1 MTPRRTR
8 GSDLS
13 MGQERRLISQQW
25 ITPNTPMGAT
35 LTGGGATFRA
45 WAPRAT
51 AVYVCGQFNGLAQW
65 NPRPANLML
74 ADGRGYWTGFVPG
87 AKDGDPYKFFVAGVG
102 SRGYKRD
109 PYAREVTADPVFPSC
124 NCIIRDPSSYVW
136 HDQAFVTPDYS
147 DMIVYQLHVGAYAP
161 RAPGATGT
169 FLDVVEKIEY
179 LAALGVNVIQL
190 LPIDEAETE
199 PTLGYNGAD
208 YFSPDTQYVEYDA
221 GRLQAHLATVN
232 RMLVAHGHP
241 PLADTRQIATGPNQ
255 LKLLV
260 DLCHLHGLAVVFDV
274 VYNHAGGFM
283 GDDEAIYFW
292 DRFTDSDNNNS
303 LYFTDRGWA
312 GGLSFAL
319 WNDGVRQ
326 FIINNATYYFDEF
339 HIDGLRY
346 DEISALLDLNQGNG
360 FSFCQDVTNTVRWKR
375 PRSLQNAEHW
385 PVASF
390 ITEAP
395 PQGAGFDVI
404 QHDGLRISLRNAVAQ
419 ASHGGDAFL
428 NLSAVASNINA
439 YAVAQAW
446 KAVTCIENHDIVKD
460 GTDLRIARLADGS
473 NARSWYARSRARV
486 ASALLLFSPGI
497 PQIFMGQEFLED
509 KQWSEVPSSPLHIWW
524 DGLNSGDPSMA
535 DHLRFMREAIGAR
548 WTHPALRGSAA
559 RPFYVSETD
568 RVIAVHRWLEGSR
581 RDVIIVASLNDTTY
595 RNYEI
600 GFPRGGRWFEAFN
613 SDVYDHWVNPGVA
626 GNGGQIDAIGAALHG
641 FPASAALVIPANG
654 VLLFTLDAGD

>member
-1 MTPRRTR
+1 
-8 GSDLS
+8 
-13 MGQERRLISQQW
+13 LISQLW
-25 ITPNTPMGAT
+25 ITPDTPMGAT

-65 NPRPANLML
+65 SPRPANLML

-87 AKDGDPYKFFVAGVG
+87 AKDGDLYKFFVAGAG

-109 PYAREVTADPVFPSC
+109 PYAREVTRDPVFPSC
-124 NCIIRDPSSYVW
+124 NCIIRDPSSYRW
-136 HDQAFVTPDYS
+136 HDQAFVAPDYS

-169 FLDVVEKIEY
+169 FLDVVERIEY

-232 RMLVAHGHP
+232 RMLVARGQL
-241 PLADTRQIATGPNQ
+241 PLPDSHDLVSGPNQ

-260 DLCHLHGLAVVFDV
+260 DLCHLYRLAVVFDV
-274 VYNHAGGFM
+274 VYNHAGGFV
-283 GDDEAIYFW
+283 GDDEATYFW
-292 DRFTDSDNNNS
+292 DRFSGTDDNNNS
-303 LYFTDRGWA
+303 LYFTDKGWA

-319 WNDGVRQ
+319 GSADVRR
-326 FIINNATYYFDEF
+326 FIIDNATYHFDEF

-346 DEISALLDLNQGNG
+346 DEISALLELNPDTG
-360 FSFCQDVTNTVRWKR
+360 FSFCQQITKTVRAKR

-385 PVASF
+385 PVASV

-404 QHDGLRISLRNAVAQ
+404 QHDGLRISLRNAIAQ
-419 ASHGGDAFL
+419 ASRGGRANL
-428 NLSAVASNINA
+428 NLSAVASNVNA
-439 YAVAQAW
+439 YGVTKAW

-473 NARSWYARSRARV
+473 DARSWYARSRARV

-509 KQWSEVPSSPLHIWW
+509 KQWSEVPSSPLHIDWN
-524 DGLNSGDPSMA
+524 GLNSGDRSMA
-535 DHLRFMREAIGAR
+535 DHLRFMHDAIRAR
-548 WTHPALRGSAA
+548 RTHPALRGPAA
-559 RPFYVSETD
+559 RPFYVNETD
-568 RVIAVHRWLEGSR
+568 RVIAIHRWLEGTG
-581 RDVIIVASLNDTTY
+581 RDVVIVASLHEATY
-595 RNYEI
+595 THYEI
-600 GFPRGGRWFEAFN
+600 GFPRAERWIEAFN
-613 SDVYDHWVNPGVA
+613 SDVYDHWINPEVA
-626 GNGGQIDAIGAALHG
+626 GNRGQINATGAALHG

>member
-1 MTPRRTR
+1 
-8 GSDLS
+8 
-13 MGQERRLISQQW
+13 LISQLW
-25 ITPNTPMGAT
+25 ITPDTPMGAT

-65 NPRPANLML
+65 SPRPANLML
-74 ADGRGYWTGFVPG
+74 ADPHGYWTGFVLG
-87 AKDGDPYKFFVAGVG
+87 AKDGDLYKFFVAGVG

-109 PYAREVTADPVFPSC
+109 PYAREVTRDPVFPSC
-124 NCIIRDPSSYVW
+124 NCIVRDPSSYLW

-161 RAPGATGT
+161 RAPGTTGT
-169 FLDVVEKIEY
+169 FLGVVEKIEY

-208 YFSPDTQYVEYDA
+208 YFSPDTQYIEYDS

-232 RMLVAHGHP
+232 RMLVARGQL
-241 PLADTRQIATGPNQ
+241 PLPDTHALASGPNQ

-260 DLCHLHGLAVVFDV
+260 DLCHLCGLAVVFDV
-274 VYNHAGGFM
+274 VYNHAGGFV
-283 GDDEAIYFW
+283 GDDEATYFW
-292 DRFTDSDNNNS
+292 DRFSGTDDNDNS
-303 LYFTDRGWA
+303 LYFTDKGWA

-319 WNDGVRQ
+319 WNEHVRR
-326 FIINNATYYFDEF
+326 FIIDNATYHFDEF

-346 DEISALLDLNQGNG
+346 DEIGALLELNPDTG
-360 FSFCQDVTNTVRWKR
+360 FSFCQEITKAVRAKR
-375 PRSLQNAEHW
+375 PRALQNAEHW

-390 ITEAP
+390 ITEEP

-404 QHDGLRISLRNAVAQ
+404 QHDGLRISLRHAIAQ
-419 ASHGGDAFL
+419 ASHGGGANL

-439 YAVAQAW
+439 YGVTQAW
-446 KAVTCIENHDIVKD
+446 KAVTCIENHDIVRD

-473 NARSWYARSRARV
+473 DARSWYARSRARV

-509 KQWSEVPSSPLHIWW
+509 KQWSEVPNSPLQLGW
-524 DGLNSGDPSMA
+524 DGLSTGDPSMV
-535 DHLRFMREAIGAR
+535 DYLRFTRDAIRAR
-548 WTHPALRGSAA
+548 RTHPALRGPAA
-559 RPFYVSETD
+559 RPFYVNETD
-568 RVIAVHRWLEGSR
+568 RVIAVHRWLEGTG
-581 RDVIIVASLNDTTY
+581 RDVVIVASLHEATY
-595 RNYEI
+595 TNYEI
-600 GFPRGGRWFEAFN
+600 GFPRAGRWLEGFN
-613 SDVYDHWVNPGVA
+613 SDAYDHWINPEVA
-626 GNGGQIDAIGAALHG
+626 GNRGQIDAGGAPLHG

-654 VLLFTLDAGD
+654 VLLFTLDAED